1 MRSEIRFNSFFD
13 RKQDFLYIIPG
24 QHAAAWGVI
33 LCAVVGPWVII
44 AQFFDEPLWSNA
56 VVLLVFIIS
65 ILTYTF
71 LVKDGES
78 QFFGEFYKPKELT
91 LTNQRLIM
99 TPKALKPKVKKGK
112 DSLAKVDILPIENI
126 TDLVCPFEINRKG
139 VTAGGFLSEKFNRQR
154 FFFCYELRGISSTIN
169 EQSANRIAENLS
181 EVLKDFFVGES
192 LTLNYQV
199 QCNADAELDFLSRL
213 SESNISEEVKHL
225 NEWQKRGAKDLIRRK
240 LNRPKKL
247 YVIFSYTPN
256 RTETLFDFV
265 VDTFGELSNYLAPL
279 MRIFGLAPKKS
290 SILNNLQNQFDL
302 AFEEGYQSQKYYLEK
317 LGFQSRPMSAQ
328 ECWQYLWGRI
338 NYGPAPRCPLIM
350 VSDKEGLQHHYDNER
365 IVRKDGAIEASDPM
379 VLSRTEV

>member
-154 FFFCYELRGISSTIN
+154 FFFC
-169 EQSANRIAENLS
+169 
-181 EVLKDFFVGES
+181 
-192 LTLNYQV
+192 
-199 QCNADAELDFLSRL
+199 
-213 SESNISEEVKHL
+213 
-225 NEWQKRGAKDLIRRK
+225 
-240 LNRPKKL
+240 
-247 YVIFSYTPN
+247 
-256 RTETLFDFV
+256 
-265 VDTFGELSNYLAPL
+265 
-279 MRIFGLAPKKS
+279 
-290 SILNNLQNQFDL
+290 
-302 AFEEGYQSQKYYLEK
+302 
-317 LGFQSRPMSAQ
+317 
-328 ECWQYLWGRI
+328 
-338 NYGPAPRCPLIM
+338 
-350 VSDKEGLQHHYDNER
+350 
-365 IVRKDGAIEASDPM
+365 
-379 VLSRTEV
+379 